1 MSERADPPVPEPPDP
16 PGTGEGSVHVLGTA
30 HVSEKSVQ
38 EVRDTIAT
46 DQPDV
51 VAVELD
57 EGRYRQMRGETPDDI
72 EPRDLLKGNTVFQFL
87 AYWMLSYVQTRLGE
101 QFDIQPGADMLAAI
115 EAAEEHGRGIALVD
129 RDIQVTIQR
138 FWRRMSTKEKFQMV
152 AGLTFG
158 VADALVVG
166 VTVGLVAGMFFGP
179 LLGLAAGPV
188 FGATTAQ
195 LQAVT
200 AGGLVALVAG
210 YLLWEF
216 AAANASP
223 DAAVAIGAGGGVTIG
238 AITALTG
245 VLNDPVG
252 GLLGGGLMLSIAAGF
267 VGGIVGGVTLGG
279 LLGGL
284 MAVLG
289 YDADP
294 EEEYEEFDI
303 ESMTDA
309 DVVTVMMEEFRQFSP
324 GGAQALIDERDAY
337 IAHKLLALR
346 EQGYS
351 VLAVVG
357 AGHRAGIE
365 NYLANPDQLPA
376 LESIEGTDQEK
387 RFSVFKLFAY
397 ALALGYVAFFGL
409 LVMAGVGNVFLLK
422 LFVAWFLFN
431 GVIAFA
437 LAKLVGA
444 RWTSAAVGGGIA
456 WLTSLNPLLA
466 PGWFAGYMELRHD
479 PVNVGDI
486 ARLNEILADE
496 ESPIRDV
503 LGRMF
508 DVPLFKL
515 IMVVA
520 ATNIGSMIASLL
532 FPVTVLPWLAQGRIE
547 NVGQLMDL
555 LIRGAQNSLDVI
567 TGVL

>member
-1 MSERADPPVPEPPDP
+1 MSERADPPAPEPPGP
-16 PGTGEGSVHVLGTA
+16 PGSGEGSVTVLGTA
-30 HVSEKSVQ
+30 HVSEKSVE
-38 EVRDTIAT
+38 EVRDTIEE

-57 EGRYRQMRGETPDDI
+57 EGRYRQMKGETPDDI
-72 EPRDLLKGNTVFQFL
+72 EPRDLLEGNTVFQFL
-87 AYWMLSYVQTRLGE
+87 AYWMLSYVQARLGE

-115 EAAEEHGRGIALVD
+115 EAAEDHGLGVALVD

-138 FWRRMSTKEKFQMV
+138 FWRRMTTKEKFQMV

-166 VTVGLVAGMFFGP
+166 LTMGLVVGMFLGPILGVLSGP
-179 LLGLAAGPV
+179 LL
-188 FGATTAQ
+188 GATTAQ
-195 LQAVT
+195 LQAVA
-200 AGGLVALVAG
+200 AGGVVAVVAG

-216 AAANASP
+216 GTTSLP
-223 DAAVAIGAGGGVTIG
+223 MDKAVALGAGGGIAVGGIV
-238 AITALTG
+238 ALTG
-245 VLNDPVG
+245 ALNPAVASVV
-252 GLLGGGLMLSIAAGF
+252 GGGLFLSVVAGF
-267 VGGIVGGVTLGG
+267 VGGLVGGAGLGI
-279 LLGGL
+279 LLGTV

-294 EEEYEEFDI
+294 EEDYEEFDI

-337 IAHKLLALR
+337 IAHKLVALR

-365 NYLANPDQLPA
+365 RYLADPSTLPT
-376 LESIEGTDQEK
+376 LDSISGTDTSR
-387 RFSVFKLFAY
+387 RFSPVKAFAY
-397 ALALGYVAFFGL
+397 LLAGGYVVFFAL
-409 LVMAGVGNVFLLK
+409 LIMAGVSNLFLLK
-422 LFVAWFLFN
+422 LFAAWFLFN
-431 GVIAFA
+431 GIIAFS

-444 RWTSAAVGGGIA
+444 RWSSAAVGGAIA

-486 ARLNEILADE
+486 ARLNEILSDE

-508 DVPLFKL
+508 DVPLFRL

-520 ATNIGSMIASLL
+520 ATNIGSTIASLL
-532 FPVTVLPWLAQGRIE
+532 FPVTVLPWLAQGE
-547 NVGQLMDL
+547 VETVGELMDL
-555 LIRGAQNSLDVI
+555 LVQGANNSFDII
-567 TGVL
+567 TGLL